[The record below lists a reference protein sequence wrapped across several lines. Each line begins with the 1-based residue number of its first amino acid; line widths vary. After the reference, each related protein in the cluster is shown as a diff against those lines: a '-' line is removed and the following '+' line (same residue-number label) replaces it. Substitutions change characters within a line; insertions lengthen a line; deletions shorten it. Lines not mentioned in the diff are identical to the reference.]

1 MREPGVRKVEVDLPM
16 ASCLVEFDSGP
27 ASSLEM
33 ADLFAGCLLEAAAG
47 YPDAVRPP
55 SWLPE
60 PRWLKLTGYP
70 LSDDMLLES
79 VQSDAVK
86 PDRSP
91 IEVATGAKRVGYLV
105 LAGGAFAMTL
115 VALVVPGIPTVPF
128 LLATSYCL
136 ARSSRRLNTALRES
150 KMFGPIVVEWEQNG
164 GLSRYSKGKLIA
176 LTAAIAV
183 VGIVVAVASPIAVL
197 LVLMVSSLG
206 IYGINQLPGLDDQ
219 QRAGVAN
226 GWLARLALP
235 AP

>member
-1 MREPGVRKVEVDLPM
+1 MAGCTRLPKRTALTLEMAAILRSMRLRRAIRVCDPRVINRDERAFCRRLLEAAVRQPGVRKVEVDLPL

-136 ARSSRRLNTALRES
+136 ARSSRDSIPRSESQKCSVPSWSNGSKTA
-150 KMFGPIVVEWEQNG
+150 
-164 GLSRYSKGKLIA
+164 
-176 LTAAIAV
+176 
-183 VGIVVAVASPIAVL
+183 
-197 LVLMVSSLG
+197 
-206 IYGINQLPGLDDQ
+206 D
-219 QRAGVAN
+219 
-226 GWLARLALP
+226 
-235 AP
+235 